1 MTLLSAASTS
11 PRCSSS
17 RKPTPSPPSLHLG
30 TYSHSTSDAIA
41 IALDNVTNGLVV
53 YPEVI
58 RSHLDQ
64 ELPFI
69 ATENIIM
76 KMVERGASRQD
87 AHEEIRVLSHQAAAV
102 VKGEGKP
109 NDLIQRIKN
118 TEYFKPVHADLDEM
132 LDPKLYVGRSGVI
145 VERFCADVAKKLEKY
160 KEYLDKAQTAEL
172 SI

>member
-1 MTLLSAASTS
+1 
-11 PRCSSS
+11 
-17 RKPTPSPPSLHLG
+17 
-30 TYSHSTSDAIA
+30 
-41 IALDNVTNGLVV
+41 
-53 YPEVI
+53 
-58 RSHLDQ
+58 
-64 ELPFI
+64 
-69 ATENIIM
+69 M

-109 NDLIQRIKN
+109 NDLLQRIRN
-118 TEYFKPVHADLDEM
+118 TEYFKPVHADLDAM